1 MVIGKWPNENKE
13 RKRIMK
19 GFFAQLYTDKFENL
33 YGMDTFLGK
42 YKLLKLSL
50 VRESEHANF
59 PRKK

>member
-1 MVIGKWPNENKE
+1 
-13 RKRIMK
+13 MK

-59 PRKK
+59 PRKKQKNL